1 MKIRTLFRLYSPY
14 SIVFINSIILLNAYY
29 QFILVIF
36 LLYIFL
42 FNQLNK
48 KGFITVTFYL
58 LVIGINTLMFVIS
71 DRSLINLF
79 TSLFSILCGVLFL
92 HTLLPIRTK
101 VKNLLKQI
109 NINKDLII
117 YHNRIEQDNSIIGI
131 NGDFRQSEIE
141 WLCCVILSKSST
153 LTRIEE
159 TIIDNEIFGQHIQM
173 NIV

>member
-1 MKIRTLFRLYSPY
+1 MKIRTFTRLYCPY
-14 SIVFINSIILLNAYY
+14 IIVCINSIILLNAYY

-42 FNQLNK
+42 FNQLHK
-48 KGFITVTFYL
+48 KGFITVIFYL
-58 LVIGINTLMFVIS
+58 LVIGLNTLMFVIS
-71 DRSLINLF
+71 DRSFIDLS

-101 VKNLLKQI
+101 VRNLVKQI
-109 NINKDLII
+109 NLNKSLII

-131 NGDFRQSEIE
+131 NSDFRQSEIE
-141 WLCCVILSKSST
+141 WLWNVILFKSST